1 MVIYIRL
8 FETITMNIELPK
20 KKRRTIFEFDE

>member
-20 KKRRTIFEFDE
+20 KKRRKIFEFDE